1 MSLNK
6 DRLAVAIGKEGS
18 TKVRIEKLTGTK
30 IFIDSV
36 SGNYRVESNP
46 DFKSS
51 DIFDEN
57 ESPGLR
63 IYMTQH
69 ILQAINFGFN
79 PEKAMKLIDSE
90 LMLEIID
97 LEKIV
102 GHSEKKLKRIKGRL
116 IGDKGKIRNSFEQF
130 SGVQFSIYNKYIAL
144 IGNFESIKVAKKG
157 INMIIQGY
165 PHKTVLGYLTRKYQ
179 EKKQEEFTKMWKPVI

>member
-6 DRLAVAIGKEGS
+6 DRLAVAIGKDGS
-18 TKVRIEKLTGTK
+18 TKNRIEKLTGTK

-36 SGNYRVESNP
+36 SGNYRVEENP
-46 DFKSS
+46 ELDPS
-51 DIFDEN
+51 DLSIKDD
-57 ESPGLR
+57 SPGLR

-69 ILQAINFGFN
+69 ILEAINYGFN
-79 PEKAMKLIDSE
+79 PEKAMKLIDPE
-90 LMLEIID
+90 LMLEVID

-130 SGVQFSIYNKYIAL
+130 SGVSFSIYKKFLAL
-144 IGNFESIKVAKKG
+144 IGNFESIKIAKKG
-157 INMIIQGY
+157 INMIIQGI
-165 PHKTVLGYLTRKYQ
+165 PHKTVLAYLTRKYQ